1 VCETFF
7 LQATVNAAWGIMPVM
22 LNEYSP
28 PQFRGVFP
36 GLAYQFGSTFN
47 TPAAQA
53 QTAAASAWIVNG
65 LPNYSQVMTIFMCV
79 IFAIVII
86 VTACS
91 SKRLGSHFEVIKRVR
106 HI

>member
-36 GLAYQFGSTFN
+36 GLAYQFGSTFSA
-47 TPAAQA
+47 PAAQA
-53 QTAAASAWIVNG
+53 QTAAASTWIVNG
-65 LPNYSQVMTIFMCV
+65 LPNYSQVMPIFMC
-79 IFAIVII
+79 II
-86 VTACS
+86 
-91 SKRLGSHFEVIKRVR
+91 LL
-106 HI
+106 